1 MGLDKVII
9 VGQNPSGA
17 EKPKK
22 NDTIDRLLNWCT
34 AWGLTN
40 FEFMNCSDEVGEK
53 FTIDFDKLVKCE
65 EANKV
70 IALGNI
76 ASDSLKKVRVE
87 HFKMPHP
94 SPRNRQLNC
103 KKFEKQKMKELRD
116 WVNS

>member
-1 MGLDKVII
+1 MGLDKVVI

-53 FTIDFDKLVKCE
+53 YTIDF
-65 EANKV
+65 
-70 IALGNI
+70 ALGNV
-76 ASDSLKKVRVE
+76 ASDSLSKVNVE

-94 SPRNRQLNC
+94 SPRNRQLND
-103 KKFEKQKMKELRD
+103 KQFEKTMIRKCYNYLQG
-116 WVNS
+116 